1 MSTPRIMYYTDA
13 RHPLTYMYEPPMLK
27 EEFESSID
35 ELVGTPVEAV
45 MFCLGDGRTMQ
56 HDTKVGELWGHN
68 VDRWSH
74 IIFKRAY
81 DNVKALIDEGLDPL
95 RIACERAHAKG
106 LLLYPT
112 LLVQLESG
120 VRGGPGYDIRSS
132 DFRFDNKH
140 LEIGA
145 RGDVGQ
151 DFPGAHCADFKH
163 QEVRDERFALIEE
176 AVTRYPVDGFE
187 LQLNFWPYYFHPDEI
202 EPGRAI
208 MTDWVRRVHEAVKGS
223 GADRELVI
231 TIPASLD
238 DCLSRGLDPQEWL
251 RMGIVDVLV
260 GQPIKRPEVIDPNAS
275 FIAYY
280 PRFLRD
286 LRGLV
291 DAARGTGCRVHASL
305 DDTLDS
311 DRLGHAPIEMVR
323 AAACSCWDQGI
334 DGLYLSWFGTWPY
347 GSDFY
352 EKLRE
357 VPHPDV
363 MAPKDKFYHVPT
375 ETRGDP
381 GGELSGQLP
390 ANLEVGV
397 PVHVDLAISD
407 DLGRWDRDGRVH
419 EVLLRV
425 RIVEATELDRLSF
438 KLNGTELPEGGMRRI
453 NRMYMMSAPRYR
465 VFGQWYVFRLEREHW
480 PAKGGNTVEV
490 TLLERDPNVTPPA
503 AVRDVE
509 LETRYLMGKSFHRGF
524 VDPDLGPYEHR
535 TT

>member
-1 MSTPRIMYYTDA
+1 MSKPRIMYYTDA
-13 RHPLTYMYEPPMLK
+13 RHPLVYMYEPPMRK

-81 DNVKALIDEGLDPL
+81 DNVKALIDEGHDPL

-120 VRGGPGYDIRSS
+120 VRGGPGYDVRSS
-132 DFRFDNKH
+132 DFRLDNKH

-145 RGDVGQ
+145 GGDLGQ
-151 DFPGAHCADFKH
+151 DFPGANCADFKH

-176 AVTRYPVDGFE
+176 VVTGYPVDGFE

-202 EPGRAI
+202 ESGRAI

-223 GADRELVI
+223 GTDRELVV

-251 RMGIVDVLV
+251 RLGIVDVLV
-260 GQPIKRPEVIDPNAS
+260 GQTTKRPELMDPNGSFLTYDAS
-275 FIAYY
+275 A
-280 PRFLRD
+280 LRD
-286 LRGLV
+286 LRSLV
-291 DAARGTGCRVHASL
+291 DAARGTGCRVHASI
-305 DDTLDS
+305 DNSLDS
-311 DRLGHAPIEMVR
+311 DRLGHASIEMVR
-323 AAACSCWDQGI
+323 AAACNYWEQGI
-334 DGLYLSWFGTWPY
+334 DGLYVNWFGSWPY
-347 GSDFY
+347 RSEFY

-357 VPHPDV
+357 LPHPDV

-375 ETRGDP
+375 ATGGDP
-381 GGELSGQLP
+381 EGRLASQLP
-390 ANLEVGV
+390 AALEVGEPV
-397 PVHVDLAISD
+397 PIELTISD
-407 DLGRWDRDGRVH
+407 DLARWDRVGRVH

-425 RIVEATELDRLSF
+425 RIVEATDLDRLSF
-438 KLNGTELPEGGMRRI
+438 KLNGKELPEGATRRI

-465 VFGQWYVFRLEREHW
+465 VFGQWYVFRLDREHW
-480 PAKGGNTVEV
+480 PAKGSKTLEV
-490 TLLERDPNVTPPA
+490 TLLERDPNVTPPI